1 MSHAAPADHQPSKS
15 TAATHPLH
23 NGLAIGLVY
32 LDRWPELPTQLTE
45 REILINS
52 ICTLLSNKPRASH
65 LIHLLVR
72 APKDDVHA
80 ALRTL
85 LQTGCVHIGRASTV
99 PGTGSFP
106 LAPQATQMP
115 RPAPV
120 PSKVASSAVPSANES
135 EAPPSVLGKLWSRLS
150 S

>member
-1 MSHAAPADHQPSKS
+1 MSLAAPADHSPSKS
-15 TAATHPLH
+15 TAATHQLH

-65 LIHLLVR
+65 LIHLLVQ

-99 PGTGSFP
+99 PGTGNFP
-106 LAPQATQMP
+106 LAPQANQMP

-120 PSKVASSAVPSANES
+120 PSKVASSALPSVNES
-135 EAPPSVLGKLWSRLS
+135 ESSPSVLGKLWSRLS

>member
-1 MSHAAPADHQPSKS
+1 MSLAAPADHTPSKS
-15 TAATHPLH
+15 TAATHQLH
-23 NGLAIGLVY
+23 SGLAIGLVY

-65 LIHLLVR
+65 LIHLLVQ

-99 PGTGSFP
+99 PGTGSLP
-106 LAPQATQMP
+106 LTTHAPM
-115 RPAPV
+115 PAPT
-120 PSKVASSAVPSANES
+120 PSTVASSTRPSANEAES
-135 EAPPSVLGKLWSRLS
+135 PPSVLGKLWSKLS

>member
-1 MSHAAPADHQPSKS
+1 MSPAAFADTRRPKL
-15 TAATHPLH
+15 TRATSMLH
-23 NGLAIGLVY
+23 REATIGLLY
-32 LDRWPELPTQLTE
+32 LTRWPALPAQLTE
-45 REILINS
+45 RDRLVHR

-65 LIHLLVR
+65 LIHLLVQ

-99 PGTGSFP
+99 PGTGNFP
-106 LAPQATQMP
+106 LAPQAPM
-115 RPAPV
+115 PAPV
-120 PSKVASSAVPSANES
+120 PSKVASSALPSANES
-135 EAPPSVLGKLWSRLS
+135 ESSPSVLGKLWSRLS

>member
-1 MSHAAPADHQPSKS
+1 MSLAAPADHSPSKS
-15 TAATHPLH
+15 TAATHQLH
-23 NGLAIGLVY
+23 SGLAIGLVY

-52 ICTLLSNKPRASH
+52 ICSLLSNKPRASH
-65 LIHLLVR
+65 LIHLLVQ

-99 PGTGSFP
+99 PGTGNFP
-106 LAPQATQMP
+106 LAPQAPM
-115 RPAPV
+115 PAPV
-120 PSKVASSAVPSANES
+120 PSKVASSALPSANES

>member
-1 MSHAAPADHQPSKS
+1 SLAAPADHTPSQS
-15 TAATHPLH
+15 TAATHQLH
-23 NGLAIGLVY
+23 SGLAIGLVY

-65 LIHLLVR
+65 LIHLLVQ

-99 PGTGSFP
+99 PGTGSHP
-106 LAPQATQMP
+106 LATQAHMP
-115 RPAPV
+115 T
-120 PSKVASSAVPSANES
+120 PSKVVSSARPSANEAES
-135 EAPPSVLGKLWSRLS
+135 PPSVLGKIWSKLS